1 MKKFIGLILL
11 VFVGVVG
18 WRVGGS
24 LSSDAMS
31 MAIGVLFGVLA
42 GVPTA
47 LLLLAAERRRS
58 SSDEARGATW
68 GRDHNAPAGH
78 YLPGGHYSPYPQQA
92 PVIVLTGAPAAGQ
105 PSGYGLPPHADPRE
119 LRPEQRWAGE
129 REIARAQR
137 QFKVVGEKEEWVDE
151 W

>member
-1 MKKFIGLILL
+1 MKKFIGLLLL
-11 VFVGVVG
+11 VFVGMVG

-31 MAIGVLFGVLA
+31 MAVGVLFGVLA

-58 SSDEARGATW
+58 PSDEQRGATW
-68 GRDHNAPAGH
+68 VRDRNPQAGH
-78 YLPGGHYSPYPQQA
+78 YLPGGHYPAYPQQP
-92 PVIVLTGAPAAGQ
+92 PVIVLTGAPATGPQSA
-105 PSGYGLPPHADPRE
+105 YGLPTQPDSRQ
-119 LRPEQRWAGE
+119 LQPEQRWADE
-129 REIARAQR
+129 RNGARAHR

>member
-1 MKKFIGLILL
+1 MKNFIGLLVL

-31 MAIGVLFGVLA
+31 MAVGVLFGVLA

-47 LLLLAAERRRS
+47 LLLLAADRRRNDQQDERREGLGRERS
-58 SSDEARGATW
+58 S
-68 GRDHNAPAGH
+68 
-78 YLPGGHYSPYPQQA
+78 YGGSYPHGGSYPQQP
-92 PVIVLTGAPAAGQ
+92 PVIVLTGAPTTLQ
-105 PSGYGLPPHADPRE
+105 PPGYGLPGQPDPQG
-119 LRPEQRWAGE
+119 LQSAPKWPSE
-129 REIARAQR
+129 RRAR